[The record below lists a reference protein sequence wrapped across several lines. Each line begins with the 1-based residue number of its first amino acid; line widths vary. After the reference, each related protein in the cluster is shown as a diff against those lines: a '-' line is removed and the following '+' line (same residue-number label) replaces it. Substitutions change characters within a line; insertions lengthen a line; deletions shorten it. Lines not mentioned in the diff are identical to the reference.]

1 MAAKDRDISPSR
13 RNNKLDF
20 FLKRHLEESVYE
32 KIRGYEVC
40 IVVSET
46 RQKVFQ
52 YVVLT
57 DESVYLTEHPPKTIH
72 KAVHLSDVV
81 AIELV
86 DDYAN
91 FLKSQN
97 RESTQHIRIIY
108 ISRTVKKSQSKNQL
122 FSPIHSNARRR
133 SSVLCQEEAV
143 SGESSWTRGL
153 GTGKHLNED
162 CIRQQRGF
170 SEKLNTGLKN
180 LTDST
185 VFGKLDKDNETS
197 RLSSTQVH
205 RPLPQPPV
213 KEYHHSTEPGPSLPN
228 TVLVEQLPCTS
239 HDCLRTKETPISF
252 GLGNWS
258 QVPNA
263 LSINFPDVP
272 TTKLTLNPE
281 QDKKRTKF
289 TEEKESELHL
299 YVLSMSSPLYL
310 LLKSSWN
317 NYMIQSTL
325 MQDPDYTRRLS
336 LSSSPGRSQ
345 KMHSL
350 EETFNQL
357 SSELL
362 RGHSTLKQI
371 SLIQQELQTIACRN
385 YTIKKLFWKS
395 LELYP
400 FLVRKLQEYLPK
412 SQNIAAQHNKNLRVD
427 ELRLCVLIVQTLGV
441 MLRETDTEP
450 TRQAALNFKRG
461 KSTSDL
467 LVVLLSEPLIPKS
480 SWLSGTKAPVP
491 SAGSDK
497 SEDVELQKVLTGYN
511 DAATAVLFEIILTA
525 HQVIF
530 IEHMMKRLIKTVT
543 PPLDTISPAQVLL
556 LFQQFYILNTCIQYN
571 TDLAA
576 HIKNE
581 YNEEF
586 RYYIQSPAVEMMLPA
601 HLAITKPTIRL
612 IQEVLGFVF
621 HKQKYVYTDAR
632 KKIRKAAYLHG
643 KRGKTM
649 KSIIHEKSNHVLKHC
664 LYVYTLH

>member
-1 MAAKDRDISPSR
+1 M
-13 RNNKLDF
+13 
-20 FLKRHLEESVYE
+20 
-32 KIRGYEVC
+32 KI
-40 IVVSET
+40 VS
-46 RQKVFQ
+46 
-52 YVVLT
+52 
-57 DESVYLTEHPPKTIH
+57 
-72 KAVHLSDVV
+72 
-81 AIELV
+81 
-86 DDYAN
+86 
-91 FLKSQN
+91 
-97 RESTQHIRIIY
+97 
-108 ISRTVKKSQSKNQL
+108 
-122 FSPIHSNARRR
+122 
-133 SSVLCQEEAV
+133 
-143 SGESSWTRGL
+143 
-153 GTGKHLNED
+153 
-162 CIRQQRGF
+162 
-170 SEKLNTGLKN
+170 
-180 LTDST
+180 

-586 RYYIQSPAVEMMLPA
+586 R
-601 HLAITKPTIRL
+601 
-612 IQEVLGFVF
+612 
-621 HKQKYVYTDAR
+621 QKYVYTDAR